1 MGKYNPNIKSLEA
14 RKDIKKEEKKIK
26 EARKKILSIADTE
39 YEIDLKS
46 DVEDIKRAKNNV
58 KKEEAIERAKR
69 RRSTRKENRK
79 RMTDIQRERMSYN
92 KGGQGYAAR
101 EDESLGMRTGAERT
115 KSQSM
120 RDRRVESYG
129 AFGKR
134 PNQKINRKDGGVAK
148 NYAHGGVDIEFR
160 DEEGSRL
167 SISMERQEDAG
178 YSPSEADFDKQ
189 HSLAEE
195 GIMEVGADVKII
207 QGYNS
212 RASLG
217 ETEGVRGTGAM
228 VKGTKFRGSF

>member
-1 MGKYNPNIKSLEA
+1 MKM
-14 RKDIKKEEKKIK
+14 KK
-26 EARKKILSIADTE
+26 
-39 YEIDLKS
+39 
-46 DVEDIKRAKNNV
+46 
-58 KKEEAIERAKR
+58 
-69 RRSTRKENRK
+69 
-79 RMTDIQRERMSYN
+79 YN

-120 RDRRVESYG
+120 RDRRDESYG

-134 PNQKINRKDGGVAK
+134 PNQRINRDVGGGTKSISDKDAMEMAEEAMMMTAAEGMAKSISDRDVKFLDEIIQGTAKAKGKTSDEKKNKKSKHRGTGPQNNAKGGVAK
-148 NYAHGGVDIEFR
+148 NYRHGGVDIEFR

-212 RASLG
+212 PSSLG
-217 ETEGVRGTGAM
+217 ETDTVRGTGAM

>member
-1 MGKYNPNIKSLEA
+1 MKM
-14 RKDIKKEEKKIK
+14 KK
-26 EARKKILSIADTE
+26 
-39 YEIDLKS
+39 
-46 DVEDIKRAKNNV
+46 
-58 KKEEAIERAKR
+58 
-69 RRSTRKENRK
+69 
-79 RMTDIQRERMSYN
+79 YN
-92 KGGQGYAAR
+92 KGGQGYADR

-115 KSQSM
+115 KRQSM
-120 RDRRVESYG
+120 RDRRDESYG

-134 PNQKINRKDGGVAK
+134 PNQRINRDVGGGAKSISDKDAMEMANEAMMMTAAEGTNSISDRDVKFLDEIVKGKAKGKTSDEKKNKKPKSELPEYRRNMGGTIK
-148 NYAHGGVDIEFR
+148 NYRHGGVDIEFR

-212 RASLG
+212 PSSLG
-217 ETEGVRGTGAM
+217 ETDTVRGTGAM

>member
-1 MGKYNPNIKSLEA
+1 M
-14 RKDIKKEEKKIK
+14 KK
-26 EARKKILSIADTE
+26 
-39 YEIDLKS
+39 
-46 DVEDIKRAKNNV
+46 
-58 KKEEAIERAKR
+58 
-69 RRSTRKENRK
+69 
-79 RMTDIQRERMSYN
+79 YN
-92 KGGQGYAAR
+92 KGGQGYADR

-120 RDRRVESYG
+120 RDRRDESYG

-134 PNQKINRKDGGVAK
+134 PNQRINRKDGGVPTASANSISNKDAMEMAKEAVMMTAAEGMAKAISDRDVEFLDKIVKGKTSDEKKNKKPKSELPEYRRNRNMGGTIK
-148 NYAHGGVDIEFR
+148 NYRHGGVDIEFR

-212 RASLG
+212 PSSLG
-217 ETEGVRGTGAM
+217 ETDTVRGTGAM

>member
-1 MGKYNPNIKSLEA
+1 
-14 RKDIKKEEKKIK
+14 
-26 EARKKILSIADTE
+26 
-39 YEIDLKS
+39 
-46 DVEDIKRAKNNV
+46 
-58 KKEEAIERAKR
+58 
-69 RRSTRKENRK
+69 
-79 RMTDIQRERMSYN
+79 
-92 KGGQGYAAR
+92 
-101 EDESLGMRTGAERT
+101 MRTGAERT

-120 RDRRVESYG
+120 RDRRDESYG

-134 PNQKINRKDGGVAK
+134 PNQRINRGSGGGVKEDAIASAKKDMGEKHKAPLSPDYEMEYKGSNLPNKNTDMPHIFVMVETPSKKKAKGGVAK
-148 NYAHGGVDIEFR
+148 NYAHGGVEAA

-195 GIMEVGADVKII
+195 GIMEVGANVKII

-212 RASLG
+212 PSSLG
-217 ETEGVRGTGAM
+217 ETDTVRGTGAM